1 MMSRRR
7 VLQSLAAGPV
17 ILAAA
22 RAQAME
28 TVKIG
33 VLYPLTGNSA
43 AAGQECKAAAEFGA
57 DLINNAYSQFEAL
70 PLAATAG
77 LPNLGGAKI
86 TLEIADHRGNP
97 SVAATETLR
106 LITQDHVV
114 AVLGSYQSN
123 TTYTATA
130 VAERYAVP
138 FIVSDSV
145 AANITARG
153 YQWTFRVTP
162 IATNFA
168 ATYMRFLDAMQKA
181 GHPIASIAVVNE
193 NTDYGTSVGDAVMAA
208 AKSAGVPVAG
218 RISYAASSADL
229 STETLRLKQLQPTV
243 TIFVSYTSDAILYM
257 KTMKVLDWLP
267 PMIIGDSAGFSD
279 PSFIP
284 AVGDLAQGAMNRSAF
299 TAGKPGSLTYEL
311 SQMFKAKYG
320 YALDDTS
327 GRVLQAFLVLA
338 YAINA
343 AGSTQP
349 EKLQAALRATDLK
362 PDQIIVGYLG
372 VRFDKTGQN
381 VLGSTDLTQLQG
393 KEFVTVWPANAAI
406 ASLQWPMRGWK
417 A

>member
-1 MMSRRR
+1 MTSRRH
-7 VLQSLAAGPV
+7 VLKAIAAAPV
-17 ILAAA
+17 VLSAA
-22 RAQAME
+22 RARAAE

-33 VLYPLTGNSA
+33 VIYPLSGNSA

-57 DLINNAYSQFEAL
+57 DLVNNAYPQFKAL

-86 TLEIADHRGNP
+86 VLDVSDHRGNP

-114 AVLGSYQSN
+114 AMLGSYQSN
-123 TTYTATA
+123 TAYTATA
-130 VAERYAVP
+130 VAERYGIP

-168 ATYMRFLDAMQKA
+168 ATYMRFLTEQQKA
-181 GHPIASIAVVNE
+181 GHPVHSIAVVNE
-193 NTDYGTSVGDAVMAA
+193 NTDYGTSVGDAIMAA
-208 AKSAGVPVAG
+208 AKSTGMEVAG
-218 RISYAASSADL
+218 RIPYAASSADL

-243 TIFVSYTSDAILYM
+243 AIFVSYTSDAILYM
-257 KTMKVLDWLP
+257 KSMKFLNWLP

-284 AVGDLAQGAMNRSAF
+284 AVGNLAQGALNRSAF
-299 TAGKPGSLTYEL
+299 SAGKPGSLTYEL
-311 SQMFKAKYG
+311 SRMFKSKYG
-320 YALDDTS
+320 YDLDDTS
-327 GRVLQAFLVLA
+327 GRVLEAFLVLA

-343 AGSTQP
+343 AGSTEP
-349 EKLQAALRATDLK
+349 AKLQTTLRATDLK
-362 PDQIIVGYLG
+362 PDQLIVGYRG

-381 VLGSTDLTQLQG
+381 VLAATDLTQLQG
-393 KEFVTVWPANAAI
+393 KQFVTVWPTDAAV
-406 ASLQWPMRGWK
+406 AKLEWPMRGWQT
-417 A
+417 